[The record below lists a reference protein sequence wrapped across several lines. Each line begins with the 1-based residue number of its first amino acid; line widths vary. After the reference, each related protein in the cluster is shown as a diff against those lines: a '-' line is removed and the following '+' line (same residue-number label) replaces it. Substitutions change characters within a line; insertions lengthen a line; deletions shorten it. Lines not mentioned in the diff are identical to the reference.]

1 VEYKKILSIIEN
13 SYKRILG
20 SNLIGI
26 YVHGSIAFGCFNWNK
41 SDIDFIVVTGD
52 VPSQEQ
58 KENLIQVLLD
68 LTKCSPPKGLE
79 MSVVL
84 EKHCLNFVYPTPY
97 ELHFSNMHDQKYL
110 NDLSGTCK
118 AMQGTDKDLV
128 AHFTVIKNTGI
139 VLCGKPIEDVF
150 GDIPK
155 EYYLD
160 SIKYDVKDS
169 LENLEK
175 YPVDVILNLCR
186 VLAYIRHDLV
196 ISKAA
201 GGLWGIK
208 NLNPKYTGLIQK
220 TLESYHSE
228 EKMEID
234 SESAKAFCHYMLDQI
249 FN

>member
-1 VEYKKILSIIEN
+1 
-13 SYKRILG
+13 
-20 SNLIGI
+20 
-26 YVHGSIAFGCFNWNK
+26 
-41 SDIDFIVVTGD
+41 
-52 VPSQEQ
+52 
-58 KENLIQVLLD
+58 
-68 LTKCSPPKGLE
+68 
-79 MSVVL
+79 
-84 EKHCLNFVYPTPY
+84 
-97 ELHFSNMHDQKYL
+97 
-110 NDLSGTCK
+110 
-118 AMQGTDKDLV
+118 MQGTDKDLV

-160 SIKYDVKDS
+160 SIKHDVKDS